1 MDTATGIILIAA
13 GAILKFAINASVQ
26 GLDLDVV
33 GVILMLAGGLVL
45 LLGLLYETRW
55 SSRGRRAGRAD
66 RVVVEE
72 RVDPRV

>member
-26 GLDLDVV
+26 GIDINVV

-45 LLGLLYETRW
+45 LLGLVYEAQW
-55 SSRGRRAGRAD
+55 SSRGRRAD